1 MQKPE
6 RQVYESPLQ
15 GRKLVTPKTIRE
27 YIKNKDELELTAT
40 FLEWLA
46 WWILVSSYG
55 VVLLTTSLMSVE
67 VIK

>member
-40 FLEWLA
+40 FIEWLA

-55 VVLLTTSLMSVE
+55 VLLLTTSLMGVG

>member
-55 VVLLTTSLMSVE
+55 VLLLTTSLMGVG

>member
-55 VVLLTTSLMSVE
+55 VFLLTASLMSVE